1 MKQLG
6 FTLIE
11 LMIVVAIIGIL
22 AAIAFPQYQTYVVKA
37 QVTRAMTEAGA
48 LKTKVETCITD
59 GKTTVGVTTADCNP
73 EATGSSILFGLTQG
87 AGIPPNTG
95 VPRIDLTVP
104 QTITATFGISAASAI
119 TNETLTWTRTAPSG
133 AWACTTSAGIAP
145 KYKPAGCQ

>member
-1 MKQLG
+1 MKHMG

-59 GKTTVGVTTADCNP
+59 GKTTVGVATADCNP
-73 EATGSSILFGLTQG
+73 EATGSSILFGPS

-95 VPRIDLTVP
+95 VPQIVLTVP
-104 QTITATFGISAASAI
+104 QTITATFGFSAASAI

-133 AWACTTSAGIAP
+133 AWACTTSAGIDP

>member
-22 AAIAFPQYQTYVVKA
+22 AAIAIPQYQTYVVKV
-37 QVTRAMTEAGA
+37 QVTRAMSEAGA

-59 GKTTVGVTTADCNP
+59 GKTTVGSAAGACDP
-73 EATGSSILFGLTQG
+73 EATGSSILFGPS

-95 VPRIDLTVP
+95 VPQIDLTVP
-104 QTITATFGISAASAI
+104 QTITATFGFSAASAI

-145 KYKPAGCQ
+145 KYKPAGCF